1 MQNFK
6 FRFGLEDNVYFYNY
20 NVEVDFVVPDKS
32 MAIQVCYDLGNDASE
47 TYLREIKAL
56 VNIAKRLQYTD
67 LYIITYNEEREIVTD
82 GMYINVVP
90 AHKWLFNLRKS

>member
-32 MAIQVCYDLGNDASE
+32 MAIQVCYDLGNDTSE
-47 TYLREIKAL
+47 TYLRETKAL
-56 VNIAKRLQYTD
+56 LILQKDCNT
-67 LYIITYNEEREIVTD
+67 LICTSLHTT
-82 GMYINVVP
+82 
-90 AHKWLFNLRKS
+90 KSEK